1 MRSLRLLAVIAICV
15 LGLSLVASAGPN
27 QLGIANSRNISFVEP
42 VRVGNVLL
50 PAGEYQ
56 VLHTMQ
62 GTEHIM
68 VFKQLKAKN
77 PVEAH
82 VKCQLVPLQAKA
94 PRTETVYALNAAN
107 ERVLRSLTFH
117 GDSAQHVF

>member
-1 MRSLRLLAVIAICV
+1 MRPLRFLAVIAICI

-27 QLGIANSRNISFVEP
+27 KLGIADSRNITFVEP

-50 PAGEYQ
+50 PVGEYK

-62 GTEHIM
+62 GSEHIM

-77 PVEAH
+77 PVEAR
-82 VKCQLVPLQAKA
+82 VQCQLIPLQAKA
-94 PRTETVYALNAAN
+94 TKTETVYALNAAN